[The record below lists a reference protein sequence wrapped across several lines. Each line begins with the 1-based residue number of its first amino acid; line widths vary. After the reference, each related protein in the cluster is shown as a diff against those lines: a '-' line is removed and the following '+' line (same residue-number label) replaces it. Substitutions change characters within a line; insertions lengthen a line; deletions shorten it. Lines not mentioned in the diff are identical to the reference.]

1 MRFRGDLPEAL
12 SGHYHCPLPRSVGV
26 SRPMIRSKTSRA
38 AVEVRDHGLA
48 KAGSAWRR
56 RHGWMCS
63 HTNDFRPPWLT
74 RRKTSDWLRARHKAS
89 WSKCIPHAR
98 TPVQRGELSWLN
110 NTLKTA
116 RNTPARARRG
126 LYVPSLGGSHAALP
140 RRVGPHRTRHCCMH
154 K

>member
-1 MRFRGDLPEAL
+1 MRFRGDLSEPL
-12 SGHYHCPLPRSVGV
+12 SGHYHCPLPRPVG
-26 SRPMIRSKTSRA
+26 RCGPMIRNKTSRA

-63 HTNDFRPPWLT
+63 HTNDFTPPWLS
-74 RRKTSDWLRARHKAS
+74 RRKTSDWLRAKDRAS
-89 WSKCIPHAR
+89 WSKCIRRAC
-98 TPVQRGELSWLN
+98 TQVQRGELSWLN
-110 NTLKTA
+110 NTLKTT

-140 RRVGPHRTRHCCMH
+140 RRVGPRCSSHCCMQQ
-154 K
+154 